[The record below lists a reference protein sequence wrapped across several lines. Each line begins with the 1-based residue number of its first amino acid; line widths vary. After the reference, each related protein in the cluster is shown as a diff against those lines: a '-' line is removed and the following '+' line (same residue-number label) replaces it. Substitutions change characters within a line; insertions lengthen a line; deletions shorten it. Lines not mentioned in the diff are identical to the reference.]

1 MVDSTE
7 IKVPDITP
15 YAATEFPIAFIDDKD
30 NSPVKNIEINYSVDQ
45 ENEENI
51 IHTGSTGGEGILKV
65 RPVPS
70 SKVTVVLTGSSV
82 PPDSKG
88 AVVECG
94 TACTQIQPDD
104 DHNPAG
110 GFVEQDPSNP
120 IFNYKYPPRDGKK
133 VTVHCEIFFAKNII
147 SQPASSEAQQSY
159 TRKAKQI
166 LERHNLGFA
175 KTVEQTPLDF
185 NRDVD
190 INNIAQ
196 YMDDLN
202 EIRKNIADRR
212 GPDNGS
218 VLSIIFVSCMN
229 ANSNSDN
236 WRGKYEA
243 SKNFVLLNINRL
255 NRGDWA
261 TMIHE
266 IVHAAGLGEHTV
278 LPQNPQ
284 PPFDVLCYDND
295 KNFPADGVRSY
306 MSKRQV
312 DAVGRAIFSQ

>member
-1 MVDSTE
+1 MVDAIE
-7 IKVPDITP
+7 IRVPDIFPAGTG
-15 YAATEFPIAFIDDKD
+15 EFPITFIDEKD
-30 NSPVKNIEINYSVDQ
+30 NSPVKNIELTYSTD
-45 ENEENI
+45 EEYEEKVV
-51 IHTGSTGGEGILKV
+51 HTGSTNEEGILNV

-70 SKVTVVLTGSSV
+70 RKVTIVLAGSPV
-82 PPDSKG
+82 PPDQDG
-88 AVVECG
+88 DVVECG
-94 TACTQIQPDD
+94 TACTQVQPDD
-104 DHNPAG
+104 DRTTTD

-120 IFNYKYPPRDGKK
+120 IFNYKHPLRGGKK
-133 VTVHCEIFFAKNII
+133 VTVHCEIFFAKNVA
-147 SQPASSEAQQSY
+147 SRPASAEAEQSY
-159 TRKAKQI
+159 SRKAKQL
-166 LERHNLGFA
+166 LEKHNLGFA
-175 KTVEQTPLDF
+175 KTADQTPLGF

-196 YMDDLN
+196 YTDDLD
-202 EIRKNIADRR
+202 EIRKNITDRR

-218 VLSIIFVSCMN
+218 VLSVVFVSCVN
-229 ANSNSDN
+229 ANANSDN
-236 WRGKYEA
+236 WRGKNEA
-243 SKNFVLLNINRL
+243 GKNFVLLNINRL

-295 KNFPADGVRSY
+295 PNFPAGGVRSY

-312 DAVGRAIFSQ
+312 DAVGRAAFSW